1 MTNNNADANLFVKP
15 LATLPPPTIVA
26 SVYDRAMASVGDR
39 IREVMKKLDVE
50 SASELGRRAGIPG
63 QTVTNILRSA
73 DKDPSYTPRRAT
85 LESIAKAAGV
95 SVVWLEHGV
104 DGRAAAD
111 LTLEREPE
119 HTPGDD
125 EVPLETAALRVMDRD
140 RHTLRDLDAVRAAIH
155 AAPRKEILGADLG
168 ETATRL
174 LDAARGLRLEGEPA
188 TPTAILWRVA
198 VGRHQRGAEL
208 VDELDEAEEAEVNA
222 SLRAKGLVPGQG
234 RAQLEADRDA
244 MVAAQKK
251 GRRA

>member
-1 MTNNNADANLFVKP
+1 
-15 LATLPPPTIVA
+15 
-26 SVYDRAMASVGDR
+26 MASVGDR
-39 IREVMKKLDVE
+39 IREVMKRLDVE

-104 DGRAAAD
+104 EGRAAAD

-119 HTPGDD
+119 HIPADD

-155 AAPRKEILGADLG
+155 AAPRKEIIGADLG

-174 LDAARGLRLEGEPA
+174 LEAARGLRLEGEAA

-198 VGRHQRGAEL
+198 VGRHQHGAEL

-222 SLRAKGLVPGQG
+222 SLRAKGFVPGQG

-244 MVAAQKK
+244 MVA
-251 GRRA
+251 RRRRS